1 MTPPR
6 RSNSADEGTGQP
18 AITKTFSVRIF
29 EPADRAGVLALYPS
43 EKVGDNPS
51 DETVDTVADLIDG
64 AHAGGHR
71 FWVAVGEGRVIGSVA
86 LVRSHAE
93 LAHCRAMS
101 VDPSVAEHDHVVR
114 SLGERVVADAWDQ
127 GYLKLV
133 VHTPRS
139 GKELKGAF
147 HRVSFELSKETWVD
161 GKHLLEFYQNIY
173 ARPLA
178 PGAGEQER
186 EVREA
191 L

>member
-1 MTPPR
+1 
-6 RSNSADEGTGQP
+6 
-18 AITKTFSVRIF
+18 
-29 EPADRAGVLALYPS
+29 LALYSS
-43 EKVGDNPS
+43 EKASDNAS
-51 DETVDTVADLIDG
+51 DETAGTVADLIDG

-86 LVRSHAE
+86 LVRSNPE
-93 LAHCRAMS
+93 LAHCRAMII
-101 VDPSVAEHDHVVR
+101 DPSVAERDHVVR
-114 SLGERVVADAWDQ
+114 SLGERAVADAWDQ